1 MESYPK
7 IRISDGRV
15 YLLLATGGEE
25 NENVFI
31 CISEPSPAHRRG
43 QGARNRCLTVYERC
57 RAKDPKASFR
67 IWSEE
72 LETNN
77 LSAST
82 CLHGRQVH
90 CTVYT
95 ENRSLCFLCVHR
107 QAFEDRTG
115 DLFYPHAR

>member
-31 CISEPSPAHRRG
+31 CITEPSPAHRRG

-77 LSAST
+77 LSAVGT
-82 CLHGRQVH
+82 ANRYIAQYIQR
-90 CTVYT
+90 TV
-95 ENRSLCFLCVHR
+95 LCV
-107 QAFEDRTG
+107 FSVFTG
-115 DLFYPHAR
+115 ML

>member
-15 YLLLATGGEE
+15 YLLLATSCEC
-25 NENVFI
+25 NENVLI

-57 RAKDPKASFR
+57 RAKDTKASFR
-67 IWSEE
+67 ICSEE

-82 CLHGRQVH
+82 CVV
-90 CTVYT
+90 CTADRCIAQYIQRTV
-95 ENRSLCFLCVHR
+95 LCV
-107 QAFEDRTG
+107 FSVFTG
-115 DLFYPHAR
+115 MLRG